1 MLSFTDPSY
10 EREEIPCK
18 VEHSILS
25 GVWKF
30 RTDEEDGHYR
40 ITLIPQ
46 SGIGPDK
53 LVLAFSSFED
63 RNFFIRSAY
72 SSYPLE
78 QEGSG
83 VTPYMDEG
91 KVLHQK
97 INSNLFFNIVRYS
110 IGQVQR
116 IVGIIAAKA
125 PLFRDRAERAYNR
138 EG

>member
-1 MLSFTDPSY
+1 MITFTDPSY
-10 EREEIPCK
+10 EREEIPSK
-18 VEHSILS
+18 IEHSVLS
-25 GVWKF
+25 GIWKF
-30 RTDEEDGHYR
+30 RTDEEEGLYR
-40 ITLIPQ
+40 LTLIPQ

-83 VTPYMDEG
+83 ITPYVDEG

-97 INSNLFFNIVRYS
+97 INSNLFFNIVRYAVGK
-110 IGQVQR
+110 IQA
-116 IVGIIAAKA
+116 IVGIVASKA
-125 PLFRDRAERAYNR
+125 PLFSDRAERTYNR